1 LTPIPDSNN
10 RGGGGIKRKVEK
22 ISKYFSFIQD
32 YLIEGG
38 KDHKKKANILP
49 LTSTLFKEQVDSY
62 ESYQFMPGKGGEKLW
77 RTKQLK
83 KRILDI
89 TCYTRLLK
97 RKLEHLI

>member
-1 LTPIPDSNN
+1 
-10 RGGGGIKRKVEK
+10 VEK

-49 LTSTLFKEQVDSY
+49 LTSTLFKEEVESY
-62 ESYQFMPGKGGEKLW
+62 ESYQFMPGKGGEISMES
-77 RTKQLK
+77 RPAK
-83 KRILDI
+83 KEDFGHV
-89 TCYTRLLK
+89 CYTRLLK